1 MFVVRLSYFVKEKTI
16 YEILTTNDAIG
27 YRESKMIKTN
37 ELRNMTAD
45 EIRLKI
51 EALKKELF
59 NLRTE
64 AKAGRIE
71 KPHRINEIRKDIA
84 RCETVIR
91 EKENKPEKANAK

>member
-1 MFVVRLSYFVKEKTI
+1 
-16 YEILTTNDAIG
+16 
-27 YRESKMIKTN
+27 MIKAN

-51 EALKKELF
+51 EALKKDLF

-71 KPHRINEIRKDIA
+71 KPHRINEIRKDVA

-91 EKENKPEKANAK
+91 EKAMQSKEESKDKSEKSHAK

>member
-1 MFVVRLSYFVKEKTI
+1 
-16 YEILTTNDAIG
+16 
-27 YRESKMIKTN
+27 MINAN

-71 KPHRINEIRKDIA
+71 KPHKINDIRKDVA

-91 EKENKPEKANAK
+91 EKIMQPKEETKNKSEKNHAK